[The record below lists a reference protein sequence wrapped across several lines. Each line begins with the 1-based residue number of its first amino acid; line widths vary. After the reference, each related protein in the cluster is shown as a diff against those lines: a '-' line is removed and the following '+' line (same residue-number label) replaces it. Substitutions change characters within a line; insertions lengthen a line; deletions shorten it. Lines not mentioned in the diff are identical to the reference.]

1 MNREKLQLVETN
13 LSTQSVSDP
22 SMNNLLSEIV
32 KKAAGPIFSVDRK
45 YCYTSFNQAHAAIMK
60 QLFGADIELG
70 HSLAEYMSTVP
81 EDWRIAGN
89 NLDRALQGETFLET
103 AYSGE
108 GCRMRRF
115 FAAVHNP
122 LRNVSGEVT
131 GVAVFVQDITETHE
145 AQEAELR
152 RSELRFRTIADFTYD
167 WEYWML
173 PDGKMEYVSPSCEI
187 ISGYSAT
194 EFLQNPQLLHEI
206 IHPDDG
212 NRTETIACLSQ
223 LGSESQWDEVD
234 FRIRTRSGETRWINH
249 ACRPVYDSSG
259 EYLGQRASL
268 RDITKR
274 MSHEREL
281 RTMNLAVESVAAS
294 VIITDRDGLI
304 EYVNPK
310 FSEITGYSL
319 EEAVGRN
326 PRFLKDPEKP
336 SEAFRELWETITA
349 GKSWCGTVRN
359 VKKDGSYY
367 WESATISPVLDETGE
382 IIRYVA
388 VKEDITER
396 RQAEVALR
404 ESEEKF
410 RKLVQKT
417 PLPLAFVNRKG
428 DVGYINDRFTEVF
441 GYSLEELPNIEQWW
455 LLAYPEESY
464 RQWVREKW
472 EGAVGRSIQ
481 NGKDIEA
488 GEYKITC
495 KNGEE
500 RTVVSSGIMLEDNC
514 LATFTDITERRRQE
528 RLLKNAYER
537 KLKNELL
544 NELILERLPSK
555 QTLKE
560 CARMLGMRVIEPFVC
575 YLVSID
581 SYQETV
587 WRDWTEKRGEIQ
599 PVLDYLIDELSDE
612 FCVSWESSEGIGLLF
627 FDGRGLLE
635 KKEDQLRQAEKIR
648 KTIVRHA
655 PELSISIG
663 VAERAEI
670 LTDISRHYRQ
680 AGIAVTTGR
689 RIWPDRKNHHYLDLG
704 LFQLLPYLQD
714 QQQVD
719 QFIER
724 TLGNLLR
731 YDKKKR
737 TEYLETLELVIGSNN
752 LKDTASQL
760 SVHYKTLMFRKQR
773 LEEILGISLDDFAAK
788 MAVATAVHLM
798 KMREENGEPD

>member
-1 MNREKLQLVETN
+1 MNREKCQLVKEN
-13 LSTQSVSDP
+13 ERKQADP
-22 SMNNLLSEIV
+22 DSPMIHSLHEIV
-32 KKAAGPIFSVDRK
+32 EKAAGPIFSVDRN
-45 YCYTSFNQAHAAIMK
+45 YRYTAFNQAHEAIMK
-60 QLFGADIELG
+60 QMFGADIELG
-70 HSLAEYMSTVP
+70 HSMAEYMSTAH
-81 EDWRIAGN
+81 EDWRIARN
-89 NLDRALQGETFLET
+89 NLDRALQGETFLDT

-115 FAAVHNP
+115 FAVVHNP
-122 LRNVSGEVT
+122 LHNSSGEVT

-152 RSELRFRTIADFTYD
+152 RSEQRFRTIADFTYD

-173 PDGKMEYVSPSCEI
+173 PDGKLEYVSPSCER
-187 ISGYSAT
+187 ISGYSAI

-223 LGSESQWDEVD
+223 LASESQWDEVD
-234 FRIRTRSGETRWINH
+234 FRIRTRSGEPRWINH
-249 ACRPVYDSSG
+249 AWRPVYDSSG

-268 RDITKR
+268 RDITMR
-274 MSHEREL
+274 MSQEREL
-281 RTMNLAVESVAAS
+281 RTMNLAVDSVAAS

-349 GKSWCGTVRN
+349 GKSWRGTVRN

-367 WESATISPVLDETGE
+367 WESATISPVHDEVGE
-382 IIRYVA
+382 IIRFVA
-388 VKEDITER
+388 VKEDIT
-396 RQAEVALR
+396 
-404 ESEEKF
+404 
-410 RKLVQKT
+410 
-417 PLPLAFVNRKG
+417 
-428 DVGYINDRFTEVF
+428 DR
-441 GYSLEELPNIEQWW
+441 L
-455 LLAYPEESY
+455 
-464 RQWVREKW
+464 
-472 EGAVGRSIQ
+472 
-481 NGKDIEA
+481 
-488 GEYKITC
+488 
-495 KNGEE
+495 
-500 RTVVSSGIMLEDNC
+500 
-514 LATFTDITERRRQE
+514 RQE

-544 NELILERLPSK
+544 NELIQERLPSK

-575 YLVSID
+575 YLVAID
-581 SYQETV
+581 SYQDTL
-587 WRDWTEKRGEIQ
+587 WREWMEKRDELQ
-599 PVLDYLIDELSDE
+599 PVLDCLIDELSDE
-612 FCVSWESSEGIGLLF
+612 FCVSWESSEGIGILF
-627 FDGRGLLE
+627 FDERGLLDN
-635 KKEDQLRQAEKIR
+635 KEAQLRQVEKIR
-648 KTIVRHA
+648 KNVVQHA
-655 PELSISIG
+655 SELSVSIG
-663 VAERAEI
+663 VAERADT

-689 RIWPDRKNHHYLDLG
+689 RIWPDQKNYHYLDLG

-731 YDKKKR
+731 YEKKKQA
-737 TEYLETLELVIGSNN
+737 EYLETLELVISSNN
-752 LKDTASQL
+752 LKETASQL
-760 SVHYKTLMFRKQR
+760 SVHYKTLMFRKHR

-788 MAVATAVHLM
+788 MAVATAIHLM
-798 KMREENGEPD
+798 KMREENSH